1 MTGTAVRNGSEVVI
15 TGGARTAI
23 GRFRGAFS
31 NVPAHTLGSV
41 AIQGALERAGVE
53 PGEVGE
59 VVLGCVGTVG
69 LDIFLAR
76 RAALDAGLPISTP
89 AFNINRLCSSGLQ
102 AIWSGVQEIQ
112 TGVARVVVAGGA
124 ENLTRQPFLD
134 YQPRTAA
141 PIGDRVVLD
150 GTFALF
156 GDWEGHKMGETAELV
171 ADRFGIT
178 RERQDR
184 YALQSQQ
191 RAARAM
197 KEGAFTRQIVAADGV
212 DTDEHA
218 RPQMTLEKL
227 AQLRPAFRDGGTVT
241 AGNASGINDGAAAV
255 MLETRQSAEAHG
267 RRPLGRFI
275 ACALHALEPA
285 MMGFAPAEAIKK
297 ALGAAELSLDDID
310 VIEFNEAFAAQVLAV
325 CDEVGIASDDPRLN
339 PDGGA
344 IALGH
349 PVGATGAI
357 MVVKALDLLER
368 KNGRYALVTMCIGGG
383 QGIAMILGR
392 GAP

>member
-1 MTGTAVRNGSEVVI
+1 MTGAAGGNGGEVVI
-15 TGGARTAI
+15 TGAARTAI

-31 NVPAHTLGSV
+31 DVPAHTLGSA
-41 AIQGALERAGVE
+41 AIRGALGQAGME

-59 VVLGCVGTVG
+59 VILGCVGAVG

-112 TGVARVVVAGGA
+112 TGAARAVVAGGA

-134 YQPRTAA
+134 YQERSSL
-141 PIGDRVVLD
+141 PIGDRVILD

-156 GDWEGHKMGETAELV
+156 SDWEGHKMGETAEVV
-171 ADRFGIT
+171 AEHFGIT

-191 RAARAM
+191 RAARAIE
-197 KEGAFTRQIVAADGV
+197 EGVFARQIIPIDDIVA
-212 DTDEHA
+212 DEHP
-218 RPQMTLEKL
+218 RPQTTLGAL
-227 AQLRPAFRDGGTVT
+227 TALRPAFREGGTVT

-255 MLETRQSAEAHG
+255 VLETSESAHANG
-267 RRPLGRFI
+267 RRPIGRFI
-275 ACALHALEPA
+275 ACALHALEPSL
-285 MMGFAPAEAIKK
+285 MGFAPAEAIRK
-297 ALGAAELSLDDID
+297 ALSSAGLSLEDID

-325 CDEVGIASDDPRLN
+325 CDALEIASDDPRLN

-349 PVGATGAI
+349 PVGATGAV

-368 KNGRYALVTMCIGGG
+368 RNGRYALVTMCIGGG
-383 QGIAMILGR
+383 QGIAMILER
-392 GAP
+392 VAS